1 MYEREL
7 AKKEKQIKSLKSLN
21 GRLIT
26 ENEKL
31 KQDIKQLELK
41 IDEVETFTNKELR
54 EEMIASIHEY
64 KKLCETVSELK
75 TKYEDNL
82 KDIVL
87 TMEALAFRQ
96 RFPYLS
102 GFAMRCLAKEF
113 NTDYGR
119 IAQIE
124 SIQGFDFTFI
134 EDGTKG

>member
-31 KQDIKQLELK
+31 KQDIKQLELE
-41 IDEVETFTNKELR
+41 IDEVETSTNKELR

-64 KKLCETVSELK
+64 KKLCETVNELK

-82 KDIVL
+82 KDIKL
-87 TMEALAFRQ
+87 I
-96 RFPYLS
+96 
-102 GFAMRCLAKEF
+102 KK
-113 NTDYGR
+113 N
-119 IAQIE
+119 
-124 SIQGFDFTFI
+124 FI
-134 EDGTKG
+134 KKLEKNH

>member
-41 IDEVETFTNKELR
+41 IDEVETSTNKELR

-64 KKLCETVSELK
+64 KRLCEIVSELK

-82 KDIVL
+82 KDIKL
-87 TMEALAFRQ
+87 I
-96 RFPYLS
+96 
-102 GFAMRCLAKEF
+102 KK
-113 NTDYGR
+113 N
-119 IAQIE
+119 
-124 SIQGFDFTFI
+124 FI
-134 EDGTKG
+134 KKLEKTK